1 MPIEI
6 KTSLEDLIRRVFSLI
21 DGQIQVSS
29 SENVPFPYYDLN
41 EMIKIE
47 FEQIQSPLRLSIKF
61 KNNKNKYGSEC
72 DITGNLFAMLWM
84 YKHRKQLSEKKKN
97 PGNIFKIQSELYELW
112 LEDYQ
117 ELEEIDMNSISTIDA
132 YTIDKKT
139 KEIFPLKF

>member
-6 KTSLEDLIRRVFSLI
+6 KISLEDLIRRVFSLI

-84 YKHRKQLSEKKKN
+84 YKHRKQISDRKKDPK
-97 PGNIFKIQSELYELW
+97 PKFKVQCELYDLW

-117 ELEEIDMNSISTIDA
+117 EVEEIDMNSISTIDA
-132 YTIDKKT
+132 YTINKKT
-139 KEIFPLKF
+139 KKIFPLKF